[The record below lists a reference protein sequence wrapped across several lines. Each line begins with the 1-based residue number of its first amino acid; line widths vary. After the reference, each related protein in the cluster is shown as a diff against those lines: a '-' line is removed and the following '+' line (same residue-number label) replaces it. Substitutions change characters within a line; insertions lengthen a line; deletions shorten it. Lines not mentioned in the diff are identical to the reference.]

1 MRKSIRE
8 WPDERIPNS
17 FQPSL
22 AENWPS
28 PTSMNLRP
36 KYDPDEGKTGR
47 VWNDNKLFQEMIT

>member
-17 FQPSL
+17 SQPFL

-28 PTSMNLRP
+28 PSSMNLEP
-36 KYDPDEGKTGR
+36 KYGLDEQKTAR